1 MKKLLTFM
9 LLLCTAA
16 LASNEPAV
24 INITGPSCIALY
36 SYSVKYHIGVGGH
49 LNGDRRGYSWEVID
63 DDDGVRQDGW
73 IVSGQDEQ
81 NAYINIFGSCTIYAT
96 LYYEEWGTGINK
108 SLHTS
113 YKVTAGMPTFYLE
126 HADSIHNGQFDTNE
140 NGVITRV
147 IHFNVDRDEYETSN
161 DPTVPFNYI
170 PDFQINGQKNF
181 TEDDDILTFRINSE
195 PPQMN
200 VEYIKLNIEAPSHLR
215 VLRIVPGS
223 SNSCFPITVPG
234 ETNTVYCGMGNNRG
248 RIFNRNLY
256 LEGMGIGLGNLK
268 IKYLYY
274 SGSSTTIA
282 NLRYRASADIAGRQE
297 MYSGDYN
304 VFREGKSLS
313 LTGCE
318 FSIFDNYNMSCS
330 SLPSSL
336 NNNNYNA
343 PALAVDRYW
352 FVKGGPF
359 FVDTSGY
366 GTADEPFEYI
376 NGKWYTS
383 YEAFGG
389 SVAFYESTIWY
400 PRLYSGVLLNDAE
413 VINYEGL
420 ATALR
425 SFYEP
430 GICPGWRMF
439 YMKLTGLA
447 SWSSDAILHHRGEV
461 LYQYYYDLHSSNNQS
476 NWLPKKYGLDLP

>member
-1 MKKLLTFM
+1 MKKLLTFIA
-9 LLLCTAA
+9 LLCTAA
-16 LASNEPAV
+16 VASNEPPV
-24 INITGPSCIALY
+24 LNITGPSCIAIS
-36 SYSVKYHIGVGGH
+36 SYSVKYHVGVGGH

-81 NAYINIFGSCTIYAT
+81 DVYINILGSCTIYAT

-113 YKVTAGMPTFYLE
+113 YKVTAGTPTFYLE
-126 HADSIHNGQFDTNE
+126 HADSIHNGQFDTTVT
-140 NGVITRV
+140 GVITRV
-147 IHFNVDRDEYETSN
+147 IHFNIDSDDNGSSHDSYM
-161 DPTVPFNYI
+161 
-170 PDFQINGQKNF
+170 PDFLVNGQKIF

-223 SNSCFPITVPG
+223 SSLCFPITVPG
-234 ETNTVYCGMGNNRG
+234 ETNTIYCGIGNNRG

-256 LEGMGIGLGNLK
+256 LEGMGIGLGSLK
-268 IKYLYY
+268 IKYVRDN
-274 SGSSTTIA
+274 GNATTIA

-297 MYSGDYN
+297 MYSDSGYP
-304 VFREGKSLS
+304 FQYARSLS

-318 FSIFDNYNMSCS
+318 FSIYDNSNMSCS

-352 FVKGGPF
+352 LVKGVPF
-359 FVDTSGY
+359 FVDLSGY
-366 GTADEPFEYI
+366 GTPDNPFEYI

-389 SVAFYESTIWY
+389 SVPFYESTNWY
-400 PRLYSGVLLNDAE
+400 PRLYGGVLLSDAE

-447 SWSSDAILHHRGEV
+447 GWGSDAILHHRGEV

-476 NWLPKKYGLDLP
+476 NWLPQKYGLELP